1 MVLVGFTLAS
11 LCRAEPVTLHLRN
24 GDRLT
29 GELITLSTTN
39 VAITNR
45 FLGRVSF
52 PISEVDRL
60 VKGPP
65 VTVAPSA
72 PTNQPTSSTPAP
84 VAAPPAA
91 APKPGEAAV
100 KTATT
105 PKPPVQPAP
114 KAPKRWNLDAQ
125 FGVDLQ
131 YNQSHRQL
139 YYGRS
144 KWTYGKDRFRS
155 VVDYL
160 ANYGKTDGVLSANDM
175 TGSVRLELDLAKAK
189 KLYVYNAAGAGYNEV
204 RKIDFTYDESVGAGY
219 KLIEVTNFVYS
230 MDLGVNHQEQ
240 FFSDGTSK
248 DYQSVR
254 LGEQLTWK
262 ISTKLSLDQKFEY
275 YQRFTGWEDYRM
287 RFEANLRYLVL
298 PNITFNLTA
307 IDLYDT
313 QPAPG
318 VTQNDLLLR
327 ATVGLKF

>member
-1 MVLVGFTLAS
+1 MVFVGFALGDA
-11 LCRAEPVTLHLRN
+11 CQAEPVTLHLRN

-39 VAITNR
+39 VSITNR

-52 PISEVDRL
+52 PIGEVERL

-65 VTVAPSA
+65 ATVPPA
-72 PTNQPTSSTPAP
+72 PTNAPAASTPTPAS
-84 VAAPPAA
+84 PPAPA
-91 APKPGEAAV
+91 SKPGETTVKAA
-100 KTATT
+100 ATPT
-105 PKPPVQPAP
+105 PKP
-114 KAPKRWNLDAQ
+114 PKRWNLDAQ

-139 YYGRS
+139 YYGRA
-144 KWTYGKDRFRS
+144 KWTYGRDRFRS

-189 KLYVYNAAGAGYNEV
+189 KLYAYNAAGAGYNEV
-204 RKIDFTYDESVGAGY
+204 RKIDFTYDESLGAGY
-219 KLIEVTNFVYS
+219 KLIEATNFVYS

-248 DYQSVR
+248 EYQALR
-254 LGEQLTWK
+254 LGQQLAWK

-318 VTQNDLLLR
+318 VTRNDLLLR